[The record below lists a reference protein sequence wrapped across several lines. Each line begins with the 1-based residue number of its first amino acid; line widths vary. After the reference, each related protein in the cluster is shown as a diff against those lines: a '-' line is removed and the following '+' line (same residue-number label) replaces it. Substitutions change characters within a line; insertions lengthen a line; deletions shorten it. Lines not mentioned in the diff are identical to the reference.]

1 MHVSVVVASAGID
14 SELRRLIS
22 SLEAQSLP
30 PEELVIVTPESSH
43 DVKELVKST
52 KLDVKIIE
60 LRKDPGPIRARIFGG
75 ISSRGCYVAF
85 IDSDCVAPPD
95 WLERMMKEMLSEQVD
110 VIAGSVTGINLEKVI
125 SRAQEYSLISPN
137 PKHSRKIIVHDIGV
151 NLLVT
156 ANVLLRR
163 DVLLNSRIIP
173 PSYGRYG
180 FEDLDFFYRIT
191 KAGYKILCS
200 PVSVFHYNRTRFT
213 TVLKRYF
220 EYGCGLPLFRRH
232 SRGCVYSKVI
242 TLLSYS
248 LMAILTISAAL
259 LILGNLEYFLAAVS
273 LIFVPLHLYHL
284 SKIKEGKA
292 ERLVY
297 PYMDFLLALTASLG
311 ALIMEAK
318 LLLLKVNN
326 LANQ

>member
-1 MHVSVVVASAGID
+1 MHVSVVVTSAGNG
-14 SELRRLIS
+14 SELRRLIC
-22 SLEAQSLP
+22 SLESQSLP
-30 PEELVIVTPESSH
+30 PEELIIVTPEGSH
-43 DVKELVKST
+43 DVIELVRST
-52 KLDVKIIE
+52 KLDVKIVE

-75 ISSRGCYVAF
+75 ISSRGRYVAF
-85 IDSDCVAPPD
+85 IDSDCTAPPD
-95 WLERMMKEMLSEQVD
+95 WLDRMMEEILSEQVD
-110 VIAGSVTGINLEKVI
+110 VVAGSVTGMNLEKVI

-137 PKHSRKIIVHDIGV
+137 PKHSRKVIVHDIGV

-156 ANVLLRR
+156 ANALLRR
-163 DVLLNSRIIP
+163 DILLNSEIIP

-180 FEDLDFFYRIT
+180 FEDLDFFHRLT
-191 KAGYKILCS
+191 RAGYKILCS
-200 PVSVFHYNRTRFT
+200 PVSVFHCNRTKFT

-220 EYGCGLPLFRRH
+220 EYGSGLPLFRRR
-232 SRGCVYSKVI
+232 SRGCVYSRVI

-248 LMAILTISAAL
+248 LLVVFTISTAL
-259 LILGNLEYFLAAVS
+259 LILGNLEYFLAAMS

-297 PYMDFLLALTASLG
+297 PYIDFLLALAASLG

-318 LLLLKVNN
+318 LLLKIDR
-326 LANQ
+326 LADQ